1 MAGGQS
7 ALAAGD
13 AASADRRLGEALA
26 LWRGEPLADFAYE
39 RFAQGEIARLGQA
52 RLAAL
57 EDRIDARLALGE
69 HARLVGELEALVRE
83 HPSRERLVGQLMV
96 ALYRSGRQAD
106 ALESYRV
113 ARRRLVDELGLEP
126 GRELQELERAI
137 LAQDPALDAPA
148 RDTARKLSATAR
160 RAAARWAR
168 DRCRCSGAARGA
180 DRSGGE
186 TGGLWHEQHRAG
198 GAQLAGRDRHRYQP
212 RRGAG
217 RGRHATGRDRVRVGV
232 AVGRKPRRPDDLARG
247 PQDA

>member
-1 MAGGQS
+1 MPRVTRRV
-7 ALAAGD
+7 
-13 AASADRRLGEALA
+13 ADRRLGEALA

-137 LAQDPALDAPA
+137 LAQDPALDAPV
-148 RDTARKLSATAR
+148 RDTAS
-160 RAAARWAR
+160 RAAR
-168 DRCRCSGAARGA
+168 DRS
-180 DRSGGE
+180 S
-186 TGGLWHEQHRAG
+186 
-198 GAQLAGRDRHRYQP
+198 
-212 RRGAG
+212 RRGAAG
-217 RGRHATGRDRVRVGV
+217 S
-232 AVGRKPRRPDDLARG
+232 
-247 PQDA
+247 